1 MGQADPRKGH
11 QGRLT
16 MAPATLHTIADLV
29 EALARERGDSLALTF
44 IDHAAP
50 PAQGTEHR
58 TYAQLWDAATR
69 LATGLHQQGFGP
81 GDRAA
86 LLMANH
92 PEFVDML
99 IASSLIG
106 LTLVPIDA
114 RTPPE
119 RLAYMLTKTRCALL
133 VAEPPALPSA
143 LAVRNT
149 CTSLRQIAVLGD
161 PPPMPAAGVV
171 PYRSLIANTA
181 SPDIA
186 AHRRPA
192 DEDMQILFTSGT
204 TGNPK
209 GIVYSHRKFTD
220 TARLA
225 ATAFGYE
232 PGDRLYSGLSLTHAN
247 AQLVTLGAA
256 LVRGLPVVFSRRF
269 SKSRMWH
276 TVREHRCTSLTLL
289 GGMTTAIYCAPPT
302 PADRDH
308 PVRLVVSAGM
318 PASIWSDF
326 EQRFGV
332 SLLEFYGTAEGGLT
346 IKPPGVGPA
355 GSIGKPPPTLSIRI
369 VDDAAQDVAPGERGQ
384 LLIRASDGTPFQVHY
399 VDEPEAS
406 QAKCRDG
413 WLWTGDVVHRDPDGW
428 LFFDF
433 RMGHGIR
440 RNGDFIDAAAIEKAL
455 AETGLVDDVFVFGV
469 PAASRVPGES
479 DVVAAVVFAQNAP
492 ADERLAVAELRAA
505 LPRPV
510 VLQQVLPLKAIPK
523 TASEKPLARV
533 LSQMLAEQPGLA
545 LGWPTPAPAAVDA
558 D

>member
-16 MAPATLHTIADLV
+16 MALATLHTIADLV

-58 TYAQLWDAATR
+58 TYAQLWDSATR
-69 LATGLHQQGFGP
+69 LATGLSRQGFGA

-92 PEFVDML
+92 PEFVELL

-114 RTPPE
+114 RTPTE
-119 RLAYMLTKTRCALL
+119 RLAYMLTRARCALL
-133 VAEPPALPSA
+133 VAEPTALPSA
-143 LAVRNT
+143 LAVRDA
-149 CTSLRQIAVLGD
+149 CPSLRQIAVLGE
-161 PPPMPAAGVV
+161 PPSPSAVA
-171 PYRSLIANTA
+171 YRSLMADTA

-186 AHRRPA
+186 ANRRPA

-204 TGNPK
+204 TGDPQ
-209 GIVYSHRKFTD
+209 GIVYSHRKVTD

-225 ATAFGYE
+225 ATAFGYA

-269 SKSRMWH
+269 SKRRMWQ

-289 GGMTTAIYCAPPT
+289 GGMTTAVYCEPAT

-318 PASIWSDF
+318 PATIWRDF
-326 EQRFGV
+326 EHRFGV
-332 SLLEFYGTAEGGLT
+332 DLLEFYGTAEGGLT
-346 IKPPGVGPA
+346 VKPPGVGPV
-355 GSIGKPPPTLSIRI
+355 GSIGQPAPSLSIRI
-369 VDDAAQDVAPGERGQ
+369 VDDAGHDVAPGERGQ
-384 LLIRASDGTPFQVHY
+384 LLIRSADGTPFQVSY

-413 WLWTGDVVHRDPDGW
+413 WLWTGDVVHRDADGW

-440 RNGDFIDAAAIEKAL
+440 RNGDFIDAAFIEKAL

-479 DVVAAVVFAQNAP
+479 DVVAAVVFAANAP
-492 ADERLAVAELRAA
+492 ADEGLALAALRAA

-510 VLQQVLPLKAIPK
+510 VLQQVMPLKAIPK

-533 LSQMLAEQPGLA
+533 LSQTLAEQPGLA
-545 LGWPTPAPAAVDA
+545 LAWPALAPAGA
-558 D
+558 

>member
-29 EALARERGDSLALTF
+29 EALARERGDSPALTF

-69 LATGLHQQGFGP
+69 LATGLTQQGFGP

-92 PEFVDML
+92 PAFVEML

-106 LTLVPIDA
+106 LTLVPIDP

-119 RLAYMLTKTRCALL
+119 RLAFMLSKTRCALL

-143 LAVRNT
+143 LAVRYT
-149 CTSLRQIAVLGD
+149 CPSLRLIAVLGE
-161 PPPMPAAGVV
+161 PPSPSAVT
-171 PYRSLIANTA
+171 YDSLLADTA

-186 AHRRPA
+186 AQRRPA

-220 TARLA
+220 TARMA
-225 ATAFGYE
+225 ASAFGYR
-232 PGDRLYSGLSLTHAN
+232 PDDRLYSGLSLTHAN

-269 SKSRMWH
+269 SKSRMWQ

-289 GGMTTAIYCAPPT
+289 GGMTTAIYCEPAT

-318 PASIWSDF
+318 PATIWRDF
-326 EQRFGV
+326 EHRFGV

-346 IKPPGVGPA
+346 MKPPGQGPV
-355 GSIGKPPPTLSIRI
+355 GSIGRPAPSLSVRI
-369 VDDAAQDVAPGERGQ
+369 VDDAGQDVAPGARGQ
-384 LLIRASDGTPFQVHY
+384 LLIRTADGAPFQVAY

-406 QAKCRDG
+406 EAKCRDG
-413 WLWTGDVVHRDPDGW
+413 WLWTGDVVHRDADGW

-440 RNGDFIDAAAIEKAL
+440 RNGDFIDTAFIEKTL

-479 DVVAAVVFAQNAP
+479 DVVAAVVFAPNAP
-492 ADERLAVAELRAA
+492 TGEALAVAALRAA

-533 LSQMLAEQPGLA
+533 LSQALAEQPGLA
-545 LGWPTPAPAAVDA
+545 LDWPALVPAGG
-558 D
+558 